1 MRATLTRVNHVFPL
15 ERLSDPK
22 PLITPPAVNKPAPKT
37 KQQPMPPKIL
47 QELRQQKP
55 NFGTSASE

>member
-1 MRATLTRVNHVFPL
+1 MPL

-22 PLITPPAVNKPAPKT
+22 PLITPPAVTKPAPKT
-37 KQQPMPPKIL
+37 KQRPMAPGFL

-55 NFGTSASE
+55 NFGATPASE